1 MAYMRST
8 LSFILFWINLIILSI
23 TLYIAIT
30 ENIKNEKKRY
40 YPDYLRT
47 TMEKLQNI
55 YPYYSMK
62 NSFYQII

>member
-8 LSFILFWINLIILSI
+8 LAYILFWINLII
-23 TLYIAIT
+23 IAIT

-55 YPYYSMK
+55 NPFSMK
-62 NSFYQII
+62 NSSNQII